1 MISTCTSCSTYF
13 GSLSLPYI
21 IVKLMSNA
29 TAQNTPLQGW
39 TNSPDGRGTIDIVS
53 SCIFTNFI
61 CVWSVLCINIG
72 PPGESAIAQFL
83 QKLKLALI
91 CILGPDFLLLL
102 VIGQWESARSSC
114 RQFKEAGLDGWSMR
128 HAFYADMGGF
138 VVRTKDGVTW
148 PLDANQLHYL
158 IVQGL
163 IKEPVLTAQIILK
176 KSDID
181 DRNKQNTLVRAFSA
195 AQILWFLISCIARGV
210 QRLAVTTLELTT
222 IGFITTTICVC
233 MFWFHKP
240 ADVETRQTIEIEATV
255 PDLHTKAGLDSAY
268 TWYDTPLDFL
278 GPEKTYFGVAWQF
291 WMNLLSA
298 IHILPTK
305 RFRPIRRRP
314 DDAFLPVSRY
324 GMIAIVAAG
333 SFSWGANFVAWDFDF
348 PTTLERQIWRASST
362 LLLIPLLIGLI
373 YQEILLIFFPDM
385 RKNAC
390 LRFASQRRMTD
401 LSRASGEE
409 EKFSSKFRGKTKR
422 IVLWLSN
429 NSPNA
434 DPSLTL
440 QLRVLI
446 PALFFSALYALAR
459 AYLLLEDLLAFRGQN
474 PDVYKTVNWVDFLPH
489 V

>member
-1 MISTCTSCSTYF
+1 
-13 GSLSLPYI
+13 
-21 IVKLMSNA
+21 MSNI
-29 TAQNTPLQGW
+29 TAQSTPLQGW
-39 TNSPDGRGTIDIVS
+39 TSSPDGRGTIDIVS
-53 SCIFTNFI
+53 SCIFTIFI
-61 CVWSVLCINIG
+61 CIWSVLCVNIG
-72 PPGESAIAQFL
+72 PPGESTISQFL

-91 CILGPDFLLLL
+91 CVLGPDFLLLL
-102 VIGQWESARSSC
+102 VIGQWESARNSC
-114 RQFKEAGLDGWSMR
+114 RQFKEAGLNGWSMR

-138 VVRTKDGVTW
+138 VVRTSDGVTW

-158 IVQGL
+158 IAQGW
-163 IKEPVLTAQIILK
+163 IKKPVLTTNIILK

-181 DRNKQNTLVRAFSA
+181 DRNKQNALVRAFSI
-195 AQILWFLISCIARGV
+195 AQILWFLVSCIARAC

-222 IGFITTTICVC
+222 IGFIATTICVS

-240 ADVETRQTIEIEATV
+240 ADVETQQTIEIEASV
-255 PDLHTKAGLDSAY
+255 LELHAGLDPTY
-268 TWYDTPLDFL
+268 FWYDTPLDFL
-278 GPEKTYFGVAWQF
+278 SPERTYFGVAWYY

-298 IHILPTK
+298 IQILPTK
-305 RFRPIRRRP
+305 RSRPIMKRP

-333 SFSWGANFVAWDFDF
+333 SFSWGANFLAWNFDF
-348 PTTLERQIWRASST
+348 PSSIERHIWRASST
-362 LLLIPLLIGLI
+362 ILLATLWVGLI

-390 LRFASQRRMTD
+390 HRFAANYQRMTD
-401 LSRASGEE
+401 LNAASGEK
-409 EKFSSKFRGKTKR
+409 EKFSNRFRRKSKRV
-422 IVLWLSN
+422 ILWLSN

-446 PALFFSALYALAR
+446 PALFCSALYALAR
-459 AYLLLEDLLAFRGQN
+459 VYLLLEDLLAFRGQN